1 MAYNRI
7 QEKFNACIKVSQ
19 IDDRF
24 FLLCIYSELGHCI
37 KNMYVKKNVNYC
49 MKNHFGFRLAFPQ
62 HAIVC
67 PGNLA
72 VKYHLCSNVNWI
84 TILIFKKNYQ

>member
-1 MAYNRI
+1 
-7 QEKFNACIKVSQ
+7 
-19 IDDRF
+19 
-24 FLLCIYSELGHCI
+24 
-37 KNMYVKKNVNYC
+37 

-72 VKYHLCSNVNWI
+72 VKYHLCQNVNWI
-84 TILIFKKNYQ
+84 TLLKYRRKKTISSSVAYLPVVFYSKIKLLRIKKIEAHILNPKYVRK

>member
-1 MAYNRI
+1 
-7 QEKFNACIKVSQ
+7 
-19 IDDRF
+19 
-24 FLLCIYSELGHCI
+24 
-37 KNMYVKKNVNYC
+37 

-72 VKYHLCSNVNWI
+72 VKYHLCQNVNWI
-84 TILIFKKNYQ
+84 TILIM

>member
-1 MAYNRI
+1 
-7 QEKFNACIKVSQ
+7 
-19 IDDRF
+19 
-24 FLLCIYSELGHCI
+24 
-37 KNMYVKKNVNYC
+37 

-72 VKYHLCSNVNWI
+72 VKYHLCQNVNWI
-84 TILIFKKNYQ
+84 TLLKYRRKKNYQFFCGLPACRFLFKNKTSTYKKIEAHILNPKYVRK